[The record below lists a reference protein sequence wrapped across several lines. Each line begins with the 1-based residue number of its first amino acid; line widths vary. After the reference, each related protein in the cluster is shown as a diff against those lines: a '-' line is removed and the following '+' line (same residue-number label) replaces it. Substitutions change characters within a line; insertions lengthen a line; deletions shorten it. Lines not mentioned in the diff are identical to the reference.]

1 MRRGPRHIG
10 MRLPMRNGAAP
21 DHSRASRRHPA
32 HLHRGSIRAERRSI
46 RVERSPIRMERRC
59 ICMEGSPIRM
69 ERCCI
74 RREGRS
80 VRIDRPAIRLH
91 RRSLHPHRTPVRIER
106 SPIHGH
112 WPAIGVRRRAISVDR
127 SRSRSLALVAW
138 PPIQVRNAVPVR
150 AMDGALLIDTRRAT
164 DFRRKRRS
172 RRRIAGRHWIV
183 SPWMGDI

>member
-1 MRRGPRHIG
+1 
-10 MRLPMRNGAAP
+10 MRNGAAP
-21 DHSRASRRHPA
+21 HHSRASRRHPA
-32 HLHRGSIRAERRSI
+32 HLHRGSIRAERRCI

-59 ICMEGSPIRM
+59 IRT
-69 ERCCI
+69 
-74 RREGRS
+74 EGRS

-112 WPAIGVRRRAISVDR
+112 WPAIGVRRRAISVHR
-127 SRSRSLALVAW
+127 SRSQSLALVAW
-138 PPIQVRNAVPVR
+138 PRIQVRNAVPVR
-150 AMDGALLIDTRRAT
+150 AVDGALLIDTRRAT